1 MTKKPSF
8 SFFYL
13 RGCGVAPL
21 SVVQDF
27 NFSGTGSLLRV
38 LIRVLNDQIHWREF
52 KEAGL
57 GVEKEHCVNYS
68 DSIPELTLLTVHKM
82 Y

>member
-1 MTKKPSF
+1 MS

-13 RGCGVAPL
+13 RGSDVPPL
-21 SVVQDF
+21 SIVQDF

-52 KEAGL
+52 REAGL
-57 GVEKEHCVNYS
+57 GEEREHCVNYI
-68 DSIPELTLLTVHKM
+68 DSIPVLTLLTVHKM